1 MPHFKGGKGP
11 VIIGEGRDGTD
22 KMLELQFR
30 VIGQVLCGRG
40 AGSARAK
47 RGSLIESGVVSNSAL
62 KGDTLMPARED
73 EFFPHPI
80 LEHSRRI
87 KPAFKRARPLPSLLS
102 FPQLTWRH
110 NPSGVLYLHRRRQC
124 ILPSFSLL
132 SKANFCRPN
141 IIGAASREFVF
152 KVWANLIFIIDSS
165 TICLDKMS
173 IHCGQNIVKGTE
185 FRRK

>member
-1 MPHFKGGKGP
+1 MS
-11 VIIGEGRDGTD
+11 
-22 KMLELQFR
+22 ELQFR

-87 KPAFKRARPLPSLLS
+87 KPAFKRASLPLP
-102 FPQLTWRH
+102 
-110 NPSGVLYLHRRRQC
+110 
-124 ILPSFSLL
+124 FSLSRNL
-132 SKANFCRPN
+132 LGDIIPRGCYIYTAAADASFLFASLQPNFCRPN

-165 TICLDKMS
+165 TICLYKIPSTVVRITSRALNLGASDGLQVWNPKMQDK
-173 IHCGQNIVKGTE
+173 V
-185 FRRK
+185 